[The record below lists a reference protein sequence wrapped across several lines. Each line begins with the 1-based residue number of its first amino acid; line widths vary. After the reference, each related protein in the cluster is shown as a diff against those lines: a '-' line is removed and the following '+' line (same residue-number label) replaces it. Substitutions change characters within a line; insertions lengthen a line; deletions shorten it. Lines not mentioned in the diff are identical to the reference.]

1 MNDFELD
8 KTLCAAVSSV
18 ACLVFDSL
26 PDTSVPIDPDFPL
39 SYVIVNLLTLDFLVC
54 DSSELSWTPELSAAM
69 LFDSFDSANDFIQ
82 KHAISDSAVFHFS
95 N

>member
-8 KTLCAAVSSV
+8 KTLCAFVLATG
-18 ACLVFDSL
+18 CLDDDSI
-26 PDTSVPIDPDFPL
+26 PDTSVPIDPDFHL
-39 SYVIVNLLTLDFLVC
+39 SYVIVNLLTLDFLAC

-69 LFDSFDSANDFIQ
+69 LFDFFDAANDFIQ
-82 KHAISDSAVFHFS
+82 EHAISDSAVFHFS

>member
-8 KTLCAAVSSV
+8 KTLCAAVPAV
-18 ACLVFDSL
+18 ACLDDDSI
-26 PDTSVPIDPDFPL
+26 PDISVPIDPDFPL
-39 SYVIVNLLTLDFLVC
+39 SYVIVNLLTLDFLAC
-54 DSSELSWTPELSAAM
+54 DSSELFWTPALSDVMFFDTFEAAI
-69 LFDSFDSANDFIQ
+69 DFIQ

>member
-8 KTLCAAVSSV
+8 KTLCAAVPAV
-18 ACLVFDSL
+18 DCLDDDSI
-26 PDTSVPIDPDFPL
+26 PDTSVPIDPDIPL
-39 SYVIVNLLTLDFLVC
+39 SYVIVNLLMLDFLAC

-69 LFDSFDSANDFIQ
+69 LFDSFDAANDFIQ
-82 KHAISDSAVFHFS
+82 EHAISDSAVFHFS